1 RAVLVDVLDRDRLHV
16 NDHLIVAGHGIR
28 EILVARDATDP
39 VQHGRLHHSS
49 RPKNAAIR
57 RCQATMN
64 RGGRT
69 GEWFHL
75 WFGEGCGAPR
85 RRPRPWTAVPWCPAD

>member
-1 RAVLVDVLDRDRLHV
+1 VDE
-16 NDHLIVAGHGIR
+16 VAG
-28 EILVARDATDP
+28 ARRSDAGASVGTYLALATLNRVVDP
-39 VQHGRLHHSS
+39 CSKLGFADWWATTAADRFTKIPTKVHHSS

-64 RGGRT
+64 RGGRA

-75 WFGEGCGAPR
+75 WFGEG
-85 RRPRPWTAVPWCPAD
+85 